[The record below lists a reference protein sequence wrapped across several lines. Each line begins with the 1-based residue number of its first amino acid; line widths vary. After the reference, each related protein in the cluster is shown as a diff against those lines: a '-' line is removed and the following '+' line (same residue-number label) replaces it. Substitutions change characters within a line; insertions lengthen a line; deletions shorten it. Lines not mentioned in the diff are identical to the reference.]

1 MIKKYDSYKGSGV
14 EWIGPIP
21 SSWDLIRGKFL
32 FQYKKEINNE
42 NQELNLLSLTLNG
55 VLNKDINSND
65 GLRPTE
71 YSTYQIF
78 EKDDLVFKLI
88 DLENTQTS
96 RVGLVHERGIMS
108 PVYIRLEPQKRISSK
123 YSYYFY
129 YDLYKQHIYNFLGSG
144 VRSSLTPSNLLEI
157 ELPLPP
163 LPEQQQIV
171 SFLDTKTLLIDSLI
185 EKTQRKVELLKEKRT
200 SLINEVVTKGLNPNV
215 EMKDSGIEWIGE
227 IPNHWEYIPTK
238 YFTINDKGVQTGPF
252 GTQLNTKDYV
262 ESGVKVMNQKT
273 LIDEDYNI
281 GEEFISYEKYESLKV
296 FEVIE
301 GDIIMGTRGSFG
313 TGKRTTFGKVSIVP
327 GGLGDCVLHPCLIR
341 IRLKENLM
349 MKRYYY
355 IYVNDSSYFLDDVK
369 NTSNSTTI
377 EVIYGVTLKDI
388 KVPVPP
394 IQEQQQIV
402 EYLDEQTGLIDKTIS
417 IEEKRIELLK
427 EYRQS
432 LISEVVTGKRKVV

>member
-21 SSWDLIRGKFL
+21 GSWDLIRGKFV
-32 FQYKKEINNE
+32 FQNKKEINNE

-163 LPEQQQIV
+163 LSEQQQIV
-171 SFLDTKTLLIDSLI
+171 SFLDTKTSLIDSLI
-185 EKTQRKVELLKEKRT
+185 EKTQRKIELLKEKRT
-200 SLINEVVTKGLNPNV
+200 SLINEVITKGLNPNV
-215 EMKDSGIEWIGE
+215 EIKDSGVEWIGE
-227 IPNHWEYIPTK
+227 IPSHWETIKLKYQGDVIIGLSYSPDNVVDEGEDSTLVMRSSNVQDGKTSFHDNVFVNSDIPDKLRTRENDILICSRNGSRRLIGK
-238 YFTINDKGVQTGPF
+238 NCLIPKEHEGLTWGVFMTVYRSRSPKFFYWLLNSPVFESQSGLFLTSTINQLTVSTLENMLVPF
-252 GTQLNTKDYV
+252 VSD
-262 ESGVKVMNQKT
+262 
-273 LIDEDYNI
+273 
-281 GEEFISYEKYESLKV
+281 IS
-296 FEVIE
+296 
-301 GDIIMGTRGSFG
+301 
-313 TGKRTTFGKVSIVP
+313 
-327 GGLGDCVLHPCLIR
+327 
-341 IRLKENLM
+341 
-349 MKRYYY
+349 
-355 IYVNDSSYFLDDVK
+355 
-369 NTSNSTTI
+369 
-377 EVIYGVTLKDI
+377 
-388 KVPVPP
+388 
-394 IQEQQQIV
+394 EQQQIV
-402 EYLDEQTGLIDKTIS
+402 EYLDEQTQKIDKTIS

-432 LISEVVTGKRKVV
+432 LISEVVTGKRKVVE